1 MPFLYYGSWDYL
13 WLILLAA
20 VLGMIAQGAVQSTY
34 RKYAG
39 VAARSG
45 VTADEVA
52 QRILQDAGVYDVSIG
67 YSNRGT
73 LSDHYD
79 PRAKALRLSNG
90 VYGSTSI
97 AALGIAAH
105 EAGHAIQHAQGYAP
119 LAIRNSIVPLVNF
132 GSAASMPLLLIGLFL
147 NSYILA
153 MIGVVFYAFAV
164 AFQLVTLPVELN
176 ASRRA
181 MQALQNTGL
190 LAPDEAAKTRKVLTA
205 AASTYVAAA
214 FAAVAQ
220 LLRLLSIAN
229 RQRRD

>member
-1 MPFLYYGSWDYL
+1 M
-13 WLILLAA
+13 
-20 VLGMIAQGAVQSTY
+20 
-34 RKYAG
+34 
-39 VAARSG
+39 
-45 VTADEVA
+45 
-52 QRILQDAGVYDVSIG
+52 
-67 YSNRGT
+67 
-73 LSDHYD
+73 
-79 PRAKALRLSNG
+79 
-90 VYGSTSI
+90 YGSTSI

-147 NSYILA
+147 NSYVLA
-153 MIGVVFYAFAV
+153 MIGVIFYAFAV

-181 MQALQNTGL
+181 MQALQSTGL
-190 LAPDEAAKTRKVLTA
+190 LAPDEAGKARKVLTA

-229 RQRRD
+229 RQKRD